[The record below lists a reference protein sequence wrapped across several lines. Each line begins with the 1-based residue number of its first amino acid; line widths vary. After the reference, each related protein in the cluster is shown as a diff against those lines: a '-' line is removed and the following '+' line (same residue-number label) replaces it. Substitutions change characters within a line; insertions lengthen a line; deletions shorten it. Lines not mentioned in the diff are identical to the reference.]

1 MTAQLCYLKCSSAC
15 GRHVSNQLLLLS
27 LLLYYHYGLL
37 HRVMLR
43 QHSFNL
49 SQLNS
54 ESPQL
59 DLVITSTQILNL
71 AICTPARQVSRP
83 IQPLS
88 WLLRKWIRDKSLRRQ
103 VRSAPI
109 SPRQTYSPDV
119 QLSPHSHRHR
129 LHPGIQNVE
138 LRIRNRAPDRNSAS
152 SLLLFFLLL
161 ALLLPCARPGAHIN
175 RSFRRPIQVVQ
186 LYPCAQTLME
196 ALHYRSRQCL
206 SARDYPPQTPALLH
220 SRSE

>member
-1 MTAQLCYLKCSSAC
+1 
-15 GRHVSNQLLLLS
+15 
-27 LLLYYHYGLL
+27 
-37 HRVMLR
+37 MLPHDR
-43 QHSFNL
+43 LNL
-49 SQLNS
+49 SQLNP

-71 AICTPARQVSRP
+71 AACSPARQVSRP
-83 IQPLS
+83 IQPFS

-138 LRIRNRAPDRNSAS
+138 LRIRNRTPDGNSAS
-152 SLLLFFLLL
+152 SLLLFLLL
-161 ALLLPCARPGAHIN
+161 SLLLPCARPVAHIN
-175 RSFRRPIQVVQ
+175 RSYRRTKQIVKVRP
-186 LYPCAQTLME
+186 
-196 ALHYRSRQCL
+196 
-206 SARDYPPQTPALLH
+206 
-220 SRSE
+220 